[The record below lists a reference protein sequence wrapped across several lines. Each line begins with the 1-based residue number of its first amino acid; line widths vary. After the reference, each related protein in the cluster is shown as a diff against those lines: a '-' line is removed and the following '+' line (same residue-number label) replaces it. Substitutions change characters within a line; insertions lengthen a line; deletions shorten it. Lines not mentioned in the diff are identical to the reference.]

1 MENKLP
7 SLPKLRKHKEGDITP
22 GVIKWFTKNW
32 KRNFVL
38 EIKTKTGKIK
48 PHQIAALK
56 QVSNGVFI
64 YKIPDTGRK
73 NPFDVIGIKDADPFI
88 VICDKRV
95 CKVYSPD
102 MVFNFVFNL
111 SK

>member
-7 SLPKLRKHKEGDITP
+7 SLPKIRSHKEKNITP
-22 GVIKWFTKNW
+22 DVIAWFIKNW

-38 EIKTKTGKIK
+38 EIKTKKGKIK
-48 PHQIAALK
+48 PHQISALK
-56 QVSNGVFI
+56 QVEGGNFV
-64 YKIPDTGRK
+64 YKIPDTGRR

-95 CKVYSPD
+95 CKVYGPD
-102 MVFNFVFNL
+102 MVFDFVFNL